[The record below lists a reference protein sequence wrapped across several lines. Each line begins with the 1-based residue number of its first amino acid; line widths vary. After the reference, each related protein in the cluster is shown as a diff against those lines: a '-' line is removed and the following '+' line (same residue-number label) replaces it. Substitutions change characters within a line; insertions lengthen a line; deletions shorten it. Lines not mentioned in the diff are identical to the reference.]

1 MSPFLP
7 RDQLSTHEVRNQAL
21 APGDAN
27 LFGDDAMLRGA
38 VAAALSP
45 AGRAAHWAHLEAF
58 GARIGQESVRD
69 LGRLANENRPK
80 FTPFDRHGHRID
92 EIEFHPAY
100 HDLMGIGQSA
110 GLSARAWTHPQGGHV
125 AHAAL
130 LILMGWA
137 DGGVC
142 CPLSMTYAVV
152 PALREA
158 DWAGDWLASALA
170 PAYDGRSL
178 PAPQKASV
186 TMGMAMTEKQGGSDV
201 RANSTKAHPLG
212 GDCVELI
219 GHKWFCSAPMSDAFL
234 TLAYEEEGL
243 SCFLVPRWKPD
254 GTRNAMEIQRL
265 KDKLGDHSNAS
276 AEIEYRGAFARRV
289 GEVGRG
295 VRTIIDMVQHTRLD
309 CLVGSAGI
317 MRTALALAMHHAQH
331 RTAFQR
337 KLVDLPAMRAVLAD
351 LALEAEAALA
361 LAFRVAALFDHAHAG
376 DERAAIGARV
386 LTPIAKFYICKRA
399 PAAVYEAMECLG
411 GAGYIEENGLA
422 RLFRQSPL
430 NAIWEGSGNVIA
442 LDVQRAL
449 AREPA
454 ARDVL
459 HQECEKAR
467 GIAPALDD
475 LLDGLDAR
483 AAHAPNEADARHF
496 AARAALA
503 LQASALIQR
512 GDGDIALALVQQRLV
527 HASGVFGAGGMS
539 HGADALLE
547 RAGVFGTGPP

>member
-7 RDQLSTHEVRNQAL
+7 RDQLATHEVRNQAL
-21 APGDAN
+21 PPGDAN

-45 AGRAAHWAHLEAF
+45 AGRAAHWAHLDAF
-58 GARIGQESVRD
+58 GAQIGQESVRE

-80 FTPFDRHGHRID
+80 FKPFDRYGHRID

-100 HDLMGIGQSA
+100 HELMGIGQSA

-152 PALREA
+152 PALRKAE
-158 DWAGDWLASALA
+158 WAGDWLAGTLALG
-170 PAYDGRSL
+170 YDGRSL
-178 PAPQKASV
+178 PAAQKASV

-201 RANSTKAHPLG
+201 RANSTKAYSLG
-212 GDCVELI
+212 GDRVELI

-289 GEVGRG
+289 GEAGRG

-317 MRTALALAMHHAQH
+317 MRVALAWALHHARH

-351 LALEAEAALA
+351 LALEVEAALA
-361 LAFRVAALFDHAHAG
+361 LAFRVAALFDQAHAG
-376 DERAAIGARV
+376 DEQAAIAARV

-411 GAGYIEENGLA
+411 GAGYIEESGLA

-449 AREPA
+449 AREAA

-467 GIAPALDD
+467 GIAPALDA
-475 LLDGLDAR
+475 LLDGQGAR
-483 AAHAPNEADARHF
+483 AAHAPDESEARRF
-496 AARAALA
+496 AACAALA

-527 HASGVFGAGGMS
+527 HANGVFGAGGMS

-547 RAGVFGTGPP
+547 RASLFGAGPP